1 MSDASWY
8 HHREAQKHSPEH
20 SHSPFLA
27 GGMNFPPPSGMLDPC
42 QSSSNNWK
50 LISFN
55 TTWLHHQKN
64 KIKIIIYIYIH
75 IFFSIS
81 SSFSL
86 PFSPSLAS
94 LYLFEQ
100 CLTVHSHQTRRER
113 QSGRKSLIFNESRR
127 RAPARAA
134 QRVLDVE
141 SIEESWNQVNFMVM
155 SYDAVGRQPIRM

>member
-1 MSDASWY
+1 MVPSQRGSKALSRTFSFTVPGRWNDLPTPI
-8 HHREAQKHSPEH
+8 RN
-20 SHSPFLA
+20 A
-27 GGMNFPPPSGMLDPC
+27 GSLSIFKQQLKTHLF
-42 QSSSNNWK
+42 QHYLTSSSK
-50 LISFN
+50 
-55 TTWLHHQKN
+55 K
-64 KIKIIIYIYIH
+64 KKKKKKYIYIYIYTY
-75 IFFSIS
+75 IFSIS

>member
-1 MSDASWY
+1 MVPSQRGSKALSRTFSFTVPGWWNDLPIPI
-8 HHREAQKHSPEH
+8 RN
-20 SHSPFLA
+20 A
-27 GGMNFPPPSGMLDPC
+27 GSLSIFKQQLKTHLF
-42 QSSSNNWK
+42 QHYLTSSSK
-50 LISFN
+50 
-55 TTWLHHQKN
+55 K
-64 KIKIIIYIYIH
+64 KKKKKKKKYIYIYTYI
-75 IFFSIS
+75 FSIS

-94 LYLFEQ
+94 LYFFEQ

-134 QRVLDVE
+134 QRVLDDE

-155 SYDAVGRQPIRM
+155 SYDSVGRQPIRM